1 MTLARGQF
9 TFTFAQ
15 GRCTGCKACQIA
27 CKDDNRLP
35 VGVTWRRVYESSG
48 GALPP
53 EPVGLAAMD
62 VFTYYTS
69 MSCNHCTDPICVS
82 VCPSTA
88 MHKGEAGLVLVDP
101 DVCIGCGYCAMACPY
116 EAPQFRSDLGI
127 MSKCDGCLD
136 RVEQGLSPACV
147 AACPTR
153 ALGFEFRDEPAPPPP
168 RIEPLPDPGLTRP
181 NLVLEAHPRALAVA
195 PDEVSTITR
204 AQPDLLHEAPLAAF
218 TVLVQVAAGLAA
230 MLGLTMPSGEFAAP
244 LPLVATVVAGVLL
257 GIALGVSTSHLGS
270 PRRAMNALRNLRT
283 SWLSREIVVTALF
296 GGALALLG
304 GTLLLWPETPSVH
317 VLLAG
322 AAGLT
327 GVTLVLV
334 IGRVYTLRT
343 VPAWNSRHT
352 TIGFLVTAGATGPVL
367 LGMLAGIA
375 ADRHAGTQSVL
386 YLGGAGVLLGGR
398 WARSRYLRG
407 LASGPSAA
415 RLSFE
420 ILTVSHP
427 RLRLLGH
434 CSGWGGA
441 AAAIAAAL
449 AAARSPSL
457 SVVLGAIALV
467 FLVANQLVT
476 RLFFYRSMIREGR

>member
-1 MTLARGQF
+1 MTDARGQF
-9 TFTFAQ
+9 AFTFDQ

-101 DVCIGCGYCAMACPY
+101 GVCIGCGYCAMACPY
-116 EAPQFRSDLGI
+116 EAPQYRADLGI

-153 ALGFEFRDEPAPPPP
+153 ALGFEFRDQPVQPPP

-218 TVLVQVAAGLAA
+218 TVLVQVAAGLVA
-230 MLGLTMPSGEFAAP
+230 MLGLTMPWGEFAAP
-244 LPLVATVVAGVLL
+244 LPLVATIVAGVLL
-257 GIALGVSTSHLGS
+257 GIALVVSTSHLGS
-270 PRRAMNALRNLRT
+270 PQRAMNALRNLRT
-283 SWLSREIVVTALF
+283 SWLSREIAITVLF
-296 GGALALLG
+296 GGAPVLLCG
-304 GTLLLWPETPSVH
+304 ALLLWPEASPVH
-317 VLLAG
+317 VVLAG
-322 AAGLT
+322 TAGLT

-352 TIGFLVTAGATGPVL
+352 TIGFLVTAGAAGSML
-367 LGMLAGIA
+367 LAMLAGI
-375 ADRHAGTQSVL
+375 DAGGSASTRSVL
-386 YLGGAGVLLGGR
+386 YLVGAGVLLAGQ
-398 WARSRYLRG
+398 WARARYLRG
-407 LASGPSAA
+407 LASGSSAA

-427 RLRLLGH
+427 RLRSMGH
-434 CSGWGGA
+434 RSGWGGA
-441 AAAIAAAL
+441 ATAIAAAL
-449 AAARSPSL
+449 AAVWSPLL
-457 SVVLGAIALV
+457 SVVLGAIALLL
-467 FLVANQLVT
+467 LVANQSVL